1 MIDSPV
7 SVFYNDET
15 IIHYNCKEMLYLK
28 KTILNIIFVIALICF
43 CFSAYKLGTYWWHA
57 RQTVQ
62 MSNELAGLVNDTDNV
77 VVDSP
82 AASSDSGSDKQSRQD
97 MRDAM
102 MKKYGELYNRNSD
115 FIGWLSIE
123 GTDISYPVM
132 QTPDEPEKYLEMNF
146 DGDFDYHGTLFA
158 DARCRLD
165 PENVST
171 DTIIYGHHMKDRTMF
186 GSLPDFENADYC
198 KEHNMIRFDTL
209 YRPGTYRI
217 FAVILDQAAEIGSD
231 HVKDIYYNF
240 IDAEDEAS
248 LREYLDHMYAAAV
261 YYDPENEPKFGDE
274 ILTLSTCNYHVT
286 DGRLALI
293 AVRVD

>member
-1 MIDSPV
+1 M
-7 SVFYNDET
+7 
-15 IIHYNCKEMLYLK
+15 K
-28 KTILNIIFVIALICF
+28 KTLLNIIFVVAIICF

-62 MSNELAGLVNDTDNV
+62 MSNELAGLVNNNA
-77 VVDSP
+77 VVDTP
-82 AASSDSGSDKQSRQD
+82 AASSDSGSDTQSPPD
-97 MRDAM
+97 ARDSM
-102 MKKYGELYNRNSD
+102 MAKYGELYNRNND
-115 FIGWLSIE
+115 FIGWLTIE

-146 DGDFDYHGTLFA
+146 DGNFDYHGTLFV
-158 DARCRLD
+158 DARCSLD

-171 DTIIYGHHMKDRTMF
+171 DTIIYGHHMKDGTMF
-186 GSLPDFENADYC
+186 GSLPDFEDADYC
-198 KEHNMIRFDTL
+198 RDHSLIRFDTL

-231 HVKDIYYNF
+231 HEGDIYYNF
-240 IDAEDEAS
+240 IDAADETA
-248 LREYLDHMYAAAV
+248 LQTYLENMQEAAV
-261 YYDPENEPKFGDE
+261 YYDTEYEPKFGDE

-293 AVRVD
+293 AVRMD